1 MGVYIKGINKPTSC
15 YICLYEMDG
24 YCCLLGKDLDHD
36 IYIGRSSD
44 CPIVEIKPHGRLID
58 ADALKDKDFRYEI
71 HGIPTA
77 RVIFARTIEL
87 APTIIEA
94 ETCNNSENTRNKA
107 EGDAVNTSFPCDT
120 CRFNPPSSCDGKPCS
135 MCDTSNPLT
144 NCYQKAEGE
153 DG

>member
-58 ADALKDKDFRYEI
+58 ADVLMEKAFRYQI
-71 HGIPTA
+71 HGKPTLKVVLA
-77 RVIFARTIEL
+77 SALRD
-87 APTIIEA
+87 APTIIE
-94 ETCNNSENTRNKA
+94 SEK
-107 EGDAVNTSFPCDT
+107 
-120 CRFNPPSSCDGKPCS
+120 
-135 MCDTSNPLT
+135 
-144 NCYQKAEGE
+144 
-153 DG
+153 